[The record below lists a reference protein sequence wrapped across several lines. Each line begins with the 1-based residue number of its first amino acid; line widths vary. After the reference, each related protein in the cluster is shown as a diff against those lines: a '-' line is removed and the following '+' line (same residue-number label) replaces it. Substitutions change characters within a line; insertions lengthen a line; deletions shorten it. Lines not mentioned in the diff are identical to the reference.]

1 MKMAARSEAIPAEAF
16 IGLREEERLI
26 WTATTRLLK
35 SPPIATASSRRAGA
49 EGRNELSIDALRAVE
64 A

>member
-1 MKMAARSEAIPAEAF
+1 MKMAARSEAIPAAAF

-35 SPPIATASSRRAGA
+35 SPPTGTASSRRGWAG
-49 EGRNELSIDALRAVE
+49 GRNELSIDALRAI
-64 A
+64 AA